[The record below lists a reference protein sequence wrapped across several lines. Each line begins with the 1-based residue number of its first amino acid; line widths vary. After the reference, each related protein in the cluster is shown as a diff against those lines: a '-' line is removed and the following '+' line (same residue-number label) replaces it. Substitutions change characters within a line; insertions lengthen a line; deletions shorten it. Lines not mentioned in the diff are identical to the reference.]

1 MGIQLA
7 MELLQKLAV
16 DQVGVDE
23 SKTVTAFTSFGDFI
37 LNIRFI
43 YYIKKGEA
51 IFDVMTSINPE
62 VLKIFNENNL
72 DFAFSTQTIYN
83 LKQ

>member
-23 SKTVTAFTSFGDFI
+23 SKTVTAFTSFGDFT

-43 YYIKKGEA
+43 YYI
-51 IFDVMTSINPE
+51 
-62 VLKIFNENNL
+62 LKFR
-72 DFAFSTQTIYN
+72 TYN
-83 LKQ
+83 